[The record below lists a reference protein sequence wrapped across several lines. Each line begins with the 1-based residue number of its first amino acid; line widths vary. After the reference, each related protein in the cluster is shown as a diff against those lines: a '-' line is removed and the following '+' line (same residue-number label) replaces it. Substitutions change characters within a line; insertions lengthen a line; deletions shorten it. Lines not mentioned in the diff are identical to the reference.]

1 MIFILRG
8 SRAFQGEYF
17 KNYGGKKEFYMDGRT
32 NVKRD
37 GQMEEMDGWTTNRRI
52 HQPKRGLCNLEGV
65 SLTWIGTQQPR
76 GERSD
81 VKDSAT
87 RMGTQQ
93 PERGFNDPWSNS
105 AIHRRTQQSVGA
117 LSNP

>member
-76 GERSD
+76 DERSD

-87 RMGTQQ
+87 QMGTQQ
-93 PERGFNDPWSNS
+93 SG
-105 AIHRRTQQSVGA
+105 VG
-117 LSNP
+117 LSNPEGDSSTRRGDSATLRGTQ